1 MILKN
6 QKKEQKQPTKQELS
20 VLKPV
25 IAEEIDKDSDND
37 GLKDWEEALWKTDP
51 NNPDTDKDGTP
62 DGQEIKQGRNPLLAS
77 KNGKND
83 KLENQKPKETASLL
97 PNELPSL
104 TDLLSQQ
111 FFSDY
116 LFLKEKDG
124 GQISQKS
131 QEELIASFIGA
142 TDNFEQINKG
152 LYLKSDIKID
162 LQETPESIKEYGN
175 NLALIIKK
183 YFDSIPE
190 TEMTIFAKAVKE
202 EKENGL
208 NKLEPIASA
217 YRNTAKDM
225 LSLKTPPS
233 FSDSH
238 LNLINYFNSIAK
250 EIDAMQK
257 SYGDPVQAVLAL
269 KQYQVDSVA
278 AYQILRNLNNY
289 FLHKKVVFE
298 NNEPAEFF
306 KVYWE

>member
-6 QKKEQKQPTKQELS
+6 QKKEQKQPTDQELS
-20 VLKPV
+20 VLKPI
-25 IAEEIDKDSDND
+25 IAEEIDKDSDSD

-51 NNPDTDKDGTP
+51 NNPDTDKDDTA
-62 DGQEIKQGRNPLLAS
+62 DGQEVKDNRNPLLAS

-83 KLENQKPKETASLL
+83 KLENQKLKETGSLL
-97 PNELPSL
+97 PAELPSL

-111 FFSDY
+111 FFGDY
-116 LFLKEKDG
+116 LFLREKDG

-175 NLALIIKK
+175 NLALTIKK

-190 TEMTIFAKAVKE
+190 TELTVLKNSLESKNKAELK
-202 EKENGL
+202 
-208 NKLEPIASA
+208 KLEQIAMA
-217 YRNTAKDM
+217 YRNAAKEM
-225 LSLKTPPS
+225 LSLKTPLS

-238 LNLINYFNSIAK
+238 LNLINHFNNIAK

-257 SYGDPVQAVLAL
+257 TFDDPIQALLAI
-269 KQYQVDSVA
+269 KQYQTDSVA
-278 AYQILRNLNNY
+278 AYQILRNLNDY
-289 FLHKKVVFE
+289 FLNKKVVFE
-298 NNEPAEFF
+298 NNEPAEIF